1 MRCHRGTN
9 VAPPGSRYC
18 PACGSALVDTPTA
31 PGPGDA
37 TVAAPPL
44 GATRTHV
51 EPRGIGSSSATL
63 DYPPGTLL
71 AGRYRIVRVLGR
83 GGMGIVF
90 LADDLR
96 LGHPVALKFLP
107 ATLASDPR
115 RLQQFH
121 DEVRH
126 SRQISHSNVCD
137 VYDIG
142 DVDGHLFLSME
153 YVEGRDLAAVL
164 RDAAAEGSAARL
176 PETEAV
182 DLARQICAGL
192 AAVHARGVLH
202 RDLKPA
208 NIMITNDGVARLM
221 DFGIA
226 MSGEAED
233 PERITEGTPAY
244 MAPEQLAERQV
255 SVRSDI
261 YALGLV
267 MYELFTGRRLFDA
280 RTLDELTA
288 HQAALPSHVPPD
300 LAAVSPRLREV
311 VLQCLDCNPA
321 NRPESVEA
329 VARRL
334 QVELLDAETRSRRML
349 QVITQ
354 ASFLPSVILGS
365 LLVSLGGVAATAGVV
380 FLAACLVLVVNELR
394 NPPGWEVAYKGHRIA
409 FRNHALFGERLYI
422 DGVLADRGRFGF
434 DATLRGTIEQ
444 GRGAGERITAARPR
458 HIHPPGLPD
467 RRRGLHGVTGMSRR
481 ATALPLAILALLG
494 LRWPIRPHRVAHFV
508 PKQYTAPRVRT

>member
-1 MRCHRGTN
+1 M
-9 VAPPGSRYC
+9 
-18 PACGSALVDTPTA
+18 A
-31 PGPGDA
+31 PGPDDA
-37 TVAAPPL
+37 TVAAWPL
-44 GATRTHV
+44 SATRTHV
-51 EPRGIGSSSATL
+51 DPREIGSSSEAL

-71 AGRYRIVRVLGR
+71 AGRYRVVTLLGR
-83 GGMGIVF
+83 GGMGVVY

-137 VYDIG
+137 VYDIA
-142 DVDGHLFLSME
+142 DADGQLFLSME

-164 RDAAAEGSAARL
+164 RDAAAEDSGAARL
-176 PETEAV
+176 PEAEAV

-208 NIMITNDGVARLM
+208 NIMITNDGIARLM

-226 MSGEAED
+226 MSGED
-233 PERITEGTPAY
+233 DTPERITEGTPAY
-244 MAPEQLAERQV
+244 MAPEQLLERQV

-267 MYELFTGRRLFDA
+267 MYELFTGRRLFEA
-280 RTLDELTA
+280 KTLHELTA
-288 HQAALPSHVPPD
+288 QQATLPSRVPPD
-300 LAAVSPRLREV
+300 LEAINPRLREV
-311 VLQCLDCNPA
+311 VLHCLDRDPA

-334 QVELLDAETRSRRML
+334 QVELLDAEARERRML

-354 ASFLPSVILGS
+354 ASFLPLVILGS
-365 LLVSLGGVAATAGVV
+365 LLASFGGAVAAVGVV
-380 FLAACLVLVVNELR
+380 FLAACVVLVANELR
-394 NPPGWEVAYKGHRIA
+394 NPLGWEVTYKGHRIA
-409 FRNHALFGERLYI
+409 FKNHALFGEQLYI

-434 DATLRGTIEQ
+434 DVTLRGTIEQ
-444 GRGAGERITAARPR
+444 GRGAGERITA
-458 HIHPPGLPD
+458 H
-467 RRRGLHGVTGMSRR
+467 VR
-481 ATALPLAILALLG
+481 ATFTRLACRI
-494 LRWPIRPHRVAHFV
+494 VAEAF
-508 PKQYTAPRVRT
+508 TSTRG

>member
-1 MRCHRGTN
+1 VRCHHCTG
-9 VAPPGSRYC
+9 VAPAGSRFC
-18 PACGSALVDTPTA
+18 PSCGSALVETA
-31 PGPGDA
+31 VVPGSDAA

-44 GATRTHV
+44 GATRTHFDPGGV
-51 EPRGIGSSSATL
+51 PSASAL

-71 AGRYRIVRVLGR
+71 AGRYRIVTMLGR
-83 GGMGIVF
+83 GGMGVVF

-121 DEVRH
+121 NEVRH

-164 RDAAAEGSAARL
+164 RDAAAEGSGAARL
-176 PETEAV
+176 SETDAV

-208 NIMITNDGVARLM
+208 NIMITKDGVARLM

-226 MSGEAED
+226 MSGEEED

-267 MYELFTGRRLFDA
+267 MYELFTGRRLFEA
-280 RTLDELTA
+280 KTLGELTA
-288 HQAALPSHVPPD
+288 HQAALPSRVPPD
-300 LAAVSPRLREV
+300 LAAVSPRLRDV
-311 VLQCLDCNPA
+311 VLKCLDRDPA
-321 NRPESVEA
+321 NRPSSVEA
-329 VARRL
+329 VAGML
-334 QVELLDAETRSRRML
+334 QVELLDVETRGRRIL

-365 LLVSLGGVAATAGVV
+365 LLVSLGGIAATAGVV
-380 FLAACLVLVVNELR
+380 FLAACLVLVANELR
-394 NPPGWEVAYKGHRIA
+394 NPLGWDVTYKGHRIA
-409 FRNHALFGERLYI
+409 FRNHPVFGERLYI

-434 DATLRGTIEQ
+434 EGTLRGTIEQ
-444 GRGAGERITAARPR
+444 GPGAGERITA
-458 HIHPPGLPD
+458 HI
-467 RRRGLHGVTGMSRR
+467 R
-481 ATALPLAILALLG
+481 ATFTRLACRI
-494 LRWPIRPHRVAHFV
+494 VAEAF
-508 PKQYTAPRVRT
+508 APSRG

>member
-1 MRCHRGTN
+1 MRCHRCTS
-9 VAPPGSRYC
+9 VAPAGSRFC
-18 PACGSALVDTPTA
+18 PECGSALIDTSVLPA
-31 PGPGDA
+31 PDAA
-37 TVAAPPL
+37 TVAPPTL

-51 EPRGIGSSSATL
+51 DPHGISSSTTVL
-63 DYPPGTLL
+63 DYPPGTPL
-71 AGRYRIVRVLGR
+71 AGRYRIVKTLGR
-83 GGMGIVF
+83 GGMGVVF

-121 DEVRH
+121 NEVRH

-137 VYDIG
+137 VYDID

-164 RDAAAEGSAARL
+164 RDRRV
-176 PETEAV
+176 PEAEAV

-208 NIMITNDGVARLM
+208 NIMITKDGIARLM

-226 MSGEAED
+226 MSGEEQE

-244 MAPEQLAERQV
+244 MAPEQLVERQV
-255 SVRSDI
+255 SARSDI

-267 MYELFTGRRLFDA
+267 MYELFTGRRLFEA
-280 RTLDELTA
+280 KTLDELTEQ
-288 HQAALPSHVPPD
+288 QAALPARVPPD
-300 LAAVSPRLREV
+300 LEAISPRLREV
-311 VLQCLDCNPA
+311 VLQCLDRDPA
-321 NRPESVEA
+321 RRPASVEA
-329 VARRL
+329 VAGML
-334 QVELLDAETRSRRML
+334 QVELLDAETHGRRML

-354 ASFLPSVILGS
+354 ASFLPSLMIGG
-365 LLVSLGGVAATAGVV
+365 LLLSLGGAPATVGVI
-380 FLAACLVLVVNELR
+380 FLAACLVLVAHELR
-394 NPPGWEVAYKGHRIA
+394 NPLGWEVTYKGHRIA
-409 FRNHALFGERLYI
+409 FRNHPLFGERLYI

-434 DATLRGTIEQ
+434 DVTLRGTIEQ
-444 GRGAGERITAARPR
+444 GRGAGERITA
-458 HIHPPGLPD
+458 HI
-467 RRRGLHGVTGMSRR
+467 R
-481 ATALPLAILALLG
+481 ATLTRLACRI
-494 LRWPIRPHRVAHFV
+494 VAEAFT
-508 PKQYTAPRVRT
+508 PSRG

>member
-1 MRCHRGTN
+1 MDGAVTSGRAWHNPSVRCQRCTN
-9 VAPPGSRYC
+9 VAPTGSRFC
-18 PACGSALVDTPTA
+18 PTCGSALIDTPA
-31 PGPGDA
+31 IRGANDV
-37 TVAAPPL
+37 TVAAGPL
-44 GATRTHV
+44 GATGTHV
-51 EPRGIGSSSATL
+51 DSRGIVDSAAL

-71 AGRYRIVRVLGR
+71 AGRYRVVTLLGR

-153 YVEGRDLAAVL
+153 FVEGRDLAAVL
-164 RDAAAEGSAARL
+164 RDATEGRSGGGATGGGATSGGGTGGSSGGARL
-176 PETEAV
+176 TEVDAV

-208 NIMITNDGVARLM
+208 NIMITNDGIARLM

-226 MSGEAED
+226 MSRED
-233 PERITEGTPAY
+233 EDREGITEGTPAY
-244 MAPEQLAERQV
+244 MAPEQLVERQV

-267 MYELFTGRRLFDA
+267 MYELFTGRRLFEA
-280 RTLDELTA
+280 KTLDELTA
-288 HQAALPSHVPPD
+288 HQATLPAHVPPG

-311 VLQCLDCNPA
+311 VLQCLDRDPA

-329 VARRL
+329 VAQRL
-334 QVELLDAETRSRRML
+334 QVELLNAEGRERRML

-365 LLVSLGGVAATAGVV
+365 LLVSFGGGLATAGVV

-394 NPPGWEVAYKGHRIA
+394 NPLGWEVGYKGHRIA

-422 DGVLADRGRFGF
+422 DGVVADRGRFGF
-434 DATLRGTIEQ
+434 DVTLRGTIEE
-444 GRGAGERITAARPR
+444 GRGAGERITA
-458 HIHPPGLPD
+458 H
-467 RRRGLHGVTGMSRR
+467 VR
-481 ATALPLAILALLG
+481 ATFTRLACRI
-494 LRWPIRPHRVAHFV
+494 VAESFT
-508 PKQYTAPRVRT
+508 PSRG

>member
-1 MRCHRGTN
+1 M
-9 VAPPGSRYC
+9 
-18 PACGSALVDTPTA
+18 SA
-31 PGPGDA
+31 
-37 TVAAPPL
+37 
-44 GATRTHV
+44 
-51 EPRGIGSSSATL
+51 
-63 DYPPGTLL
+63 
-71 AGRYRIVRVLGR
+71 
-83 GGMGIVF
+83 GG
-90 LADDLR
+90 LR

-121 DEVRH
+121 NEVRH

-142 DVDGHLFLSME
+142 DVDWHLFLSME

-164 RDAAAEGSAARL
+164 RDAAAEGSGAARL

-208 NIMITNDGVARLM
+208 NIMITTDGVAHLM

-226 MSGEAED
+226 MSGEEED

-244 MAPEQLAERQV
+244 MAPEQLVERQV

-267 MYELFTGRRLFDA
+267 MYELFTGRRLFEA
-280 RTLDELTA
+280 KTLDELTA
-288 HQAALPSHVPPD
+288 HQAALPSRVPPD
-300 LAAVSPRLREV
+300 LAAVSPRLRDV
-311 VLQCLDCNPA
+311 VLKCLDRDPA
-321 NRPESVEA
+321 NRPSSVEA
-329 VARRL
+329 VAGML
-334 QVELLDAETRSRRML
+334 QVELLDVETRGRRML

-354 ASFLPSVILGS
+354 ASFLPSVMVGS
-365 LLVSLGGVAATAGVV
+365 LLVSIGGAAATVGVV
-380 FLAACLVLVVNELR
+380 FLAACLVLVANELR
-394 NPPGWEVAYKGHRIA
+394 NPLGWDVTYKGHRIA
-409 FRNHALFGERLYI
+409 FRNHPVFGERLHI

-434 DATLRGTIEQ
+434 EVTLRGTIEQ
-444 GRGAGERITAARPR
+444 GPGAGERITAQ
-458 HIHPPGLPD
+458 I
-467 RRRGLHGVTGMSRR
+467 R
-481 ATALPLAILALLG
+481 ATFTRLG
-494 LRWPIRPHRVAHFV
+494 CRIVAEAFT
-508 PKQYTAPRVRT
+508 PSRG